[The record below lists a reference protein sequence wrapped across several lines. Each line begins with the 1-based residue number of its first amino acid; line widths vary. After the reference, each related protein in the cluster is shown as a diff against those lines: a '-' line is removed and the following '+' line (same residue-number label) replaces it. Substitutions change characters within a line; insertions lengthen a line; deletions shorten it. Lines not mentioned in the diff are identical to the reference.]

1 MKNKF
6 IELLIVVM
14 AIILAGSLIMSI
26 PVLNL
31 MLQGTFFK
39 EETISKTEV
48 KIKKISVK
56 KELKKKARKLK
67 KPKRSK
73 SKSRSLKSGPRF
85 AMDLG
90 ISGMGGVNVPLNLT
104 NTTRGDGSGGGG
116 DVDQRPKSDCP
127 PNFELPDK
135 LRETEQDAKVVI
147 SFCVN
152 EVGKVYELS
161 IVEEIPTGQGL
172 AQAAKNAIK
181 SSCFQ
186 PAQKDGQAL
195 SFCGMEQPF
204 EVRWND

>member
-6 IELLIVVM
+6 TELLIVVM

-39 EETISKTEV
+39 EETIRKTEV

-56 KELKKKARKLK
+56 KEQKKKARKLK

-90 ISGMGGVNVPLNLT
+90 IAGNKHHS
-104 NTTRGDGSGGGG
+104 R
-116 DVDQRPKSDCP
+116 
-127 PNFELPDK
+127 
-135 LRETEQDAKVVI
+135 
-147 SFCVN
+147 
-152 EVGKVYELS
+152 
-161 IVEEIPTGQGL
+161 
-172 AQAAKNAIK
+172 
-181 SSCFQ
+181 
-186 PAQKDGQAL
+186 
-195 SFCGMEQPF
+195 
-204 EVRWND
+204 